1 MGVVKLPNLVL
12 PSESPAAATQRI
24 YLAFII
30 SEFRIGHPFELS
42 QRSGRK
48 LFNRG
53 KGGDFSK
60 DLRELR
66 AKGWL
71 TAQKVEDTEGL
82 CYSPGRKLTSN
93 SPLHE
98 EWLAFATSLFGN
110 QGLVSKFVN
119 SPVWGHGVF
128 GFRQTLVL
136 GALVYR
142 KQRFRRVDLVNYL
155 QEFMSLSTIDSALKK
170 MVEAKIVSY
179 TDGFYI
185 RSQSWEENLKVFV
198 DGHPGGKAR
207 QVRIRHEVKIDRR
220 IYSNLI
226 REGKL
231 TPIERK
237 KLLKNPCVRCGRK
250 SKEVEHFPP
259 VKFGGKDHP
268 HLVWAICHSCNAKT
282 KAFIRKIDKFEVRPG
297 KFHLLDSDIDPNDM
311 LRASLSDGLGKFYR
325 AAEKRDYAEGRRI
338 VEKAC
343 SFIQALEADALLW
356 KRRKTRKKRAP
367 GTRVKK
373 GKRPMVR
380 ESSRL
385 KY

>member
-1 MGVVKLPNLVL
+1 MKLPKLVL
-12 PSESPAAATQRI
+12 PSVSPAAATQRI

-53 KGGDFSK
+53 NGGDFSK

-66 AKGWL
+66 EKGWL
-71 TAQKVEDTEGL
+71 TAQQVGDTEGL

-93 SPLHE
+93 SALYE
-98 EWLAFATSLFGN
+98 EWQAFATSLFGN

-128 GFRQTLVL
+128 GFKQTLVL

-155 QEFMSLSTIDSALKK
+155 QKLMSLSTIDSALKK
-170 MVEAKIVSY
+170 MVEAKIISY

-185 RSQSWEENLKVFV
+185 RSQSWEENLKIFV
-198 DGHPGGKAR
+198 DGHPGGRAR
-207 QVRIRHEVKIDRR
+207 QVRIRHEVAIDRR
-220 IYSNLI
+220 VYSNII

-231 TPIERK
+231 TPKVRK
-237 KLLKNPCVRCGRK
+237 VILKNPCVRCGRK
-250 SKEVEHFPP
+250 SKEIEHFPP

-268 HLVWAICHSCNAKT
+268 HLVWAICHSCNVKT
-282 KAFIRKIDKFEVRPG
+282 KAFIKKIDLFVVVPG
-297 KFHLLDSDIDPNDM
+297 EFHLLDSHVDPNDM

-338 VEKAC
+338 VKKAC
-343 SFIQALEADALLW
+343 SFIQALEADALLRKHRKTK
-356 KRRKTRKKRAP
+356 KRRSP
-367 GTRVKK
+367 GTRDKK
-373 GKRPMVR
+373 GKRPIIN